1 MCEMLYQTLVG
12 GNGAL
17 FKVKM
22 EEELISMIKGMDPSK
37 HQTIYNLAHLHY
49 IEMNGKQST
58 QKDMESEWDMKWY
71 GDTGCVINITKLPSE
86 LKWILYKFAKI
97 E

>member
-12 GNGAL
+12 GGGSL

-22 EEELISMIKGMDPSK
+22 EEELIGMIKAMDSSK
-37 HQTIYNLAHLHY
+37 HQTVYNLAYLHY
-49 IEMNGKQST
+49 TKINGDQST
-58 QKDMESEWDMKWY
+58 NKDMESEWDMKWY
-71 GDTGCVINITKLPSE
+71 DTGCVINITKLPSE